1 MALKTREKILQKALL
16 LFNEVGY
23 VEVGV
28 REIARKLKI
37 SPGNLSYHF
46 SKKEDIL
53 FSLLNQFS
61 EQNNKLY
68 NEYLQAPPSNARFLT
83 FMNRLFDYQYKF
95 RGVYIGNQFVQ
106 AEIKNEDRFD
116 YVSIAAKRSASF
128 KKIFEDLHLAGQIS
142 VTAEDISFLVSYI
155 TLFGRFWISEATLF
169 NKSPDKEQIIKHY
182 LSMLSKQLSLF
193 ATQIGRQSID
203 DFVDNNCD

>member
-1 MALKTREKILQKALL
+1 MAQKTRERILQKALL
-16 LFNEVGY
+16 LFNEVGFI
-23 VEVGV
+23 EVGV
-28 REIARKLKI
+28 REIARELEI

-53 FSLLNQFS
+53 FALLKQFS
-61 EQNNKLY
+61 EQNSKLY
-68 NEYLQAPPSNARFLT
+68 NEYFLAPPNNAQFLT
-83 FMNRLFDYQYKF
+83 LISRIFDCQYKF

-116 YVSIAAKRSASF
+116 YASIAAKRAASF

-142 VTAEDISFLVSYI
+142 VTAEDISFLVAHI

-169 NKSPDKEQIIKHY
+169 NKSPDKAQVIKHY
-182 LSMLSKQLSLF
+182 VSLLSKQLSLF
-193 ATQIGRQSID
+193 ATEKGTNSID
-203 DFVDNNCD
+203 DFWSKSS

>member
-1 MALKTREKILQKALL
+1 MAHKTREKILQKALL

-68 NEYLQAPPSNARFLT
+68 DEYFLAPPSNARFLT
-83 FMNRLFDYQYKF
+83 FMNRIFDYQYKF

-106 AEIKNEDRFD
+106 AEIKNEDRFN
-116 YVSIAAKRSASF
+116 YASIAVRRAASF
-128 KKIFEDLHLAGQIS
+128 KKIFENLHSAGQIS
-142 VTAEDISFLVSYI
+142 VTAEDISFLVSHI

-193 ATQIGRQSID
+193 ATQEGTKSID
-203 DFVDNNCD
+203 DFCRKIL